1 MLFPRSEEQPIS
13 VLSLYNQQRPSG
25 GLSSDSWPTRTS
37 TPVLGSGCE
46 PSPRAKE
53 TLAGL
58 TVGSGGSCGS
68 TKHMSSHAYHLHL
81 SLGSGRGNS
90 LPTGS
95 PPWSLSSIYFVQRS
109 ERRAAL
115 PAGFEAAP
123 LMTVCLTDIFVHQHI
138 NMWFKEKKIYLTT
151 GGRHFVIV

>member
-13 VLSLYNQQRPSG
+13 VPSLYNQQCPSG

-81 SLGSGRGNS
+81 PWAQAGETAFPLDL
-90 LPTGS
+90 LPDLYLPST
-95 PPWSLSSIYFVQRS
+95 LYR
-109 ERRAAL
+109 EARRAAL